1 MLKHFFSLYLNL
13 TYMFLAQQQLWFPEF
28 IVVCFCLFVCF
39 IASVDCIVQMREGG
53 KFSQCKLR
61 EFS

>member
-1 MLKHFFSLYLNL
+1 M
-13 TYMFLAQQQLWFPEF
+13 
-28 IVVCFCLFVCF
+28 CFWLFVCF

-61 EFS
+61 EFSSWTAQLSALRKNCQVQQI